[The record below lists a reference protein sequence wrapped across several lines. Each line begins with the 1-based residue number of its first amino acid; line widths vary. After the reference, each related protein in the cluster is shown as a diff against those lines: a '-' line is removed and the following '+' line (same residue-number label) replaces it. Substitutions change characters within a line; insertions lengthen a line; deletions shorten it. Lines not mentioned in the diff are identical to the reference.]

1 MRYLLD
7 ANAVI
12 FAFTGHPRVLA
23 RFADCDEG
31 DLALS
36 AIAFAEISL
45 GISRGKPPSPDVMA
59 GFLEEVAVVPFD
71 EQAARCYARLPFR
84 RGNFD
89 RLIAA
94 HALSLDLTLVTN
106 NEADFAD
113 IPGLRT
119 ENWTL

>member
-1 MRYLLD
+1 MRFLLD

-12 FAFTGHPRVLA
+12 LALTGHPRVLG
-23 RFADCDEG
+23 RLADCDEG

-36 AIAFAEISL
+36 AIAFAEVFL
-45 GISRGKPPSPDVMA
+45 GIARGKPPSLDVMA
-59 GFLEEVAVVPFD
+59 GFLEEVIVLPFD
-71 EQAARCYARLPFR
+71 EQAARSYAQLPFR

-94 HALSLDLTLVTN
+94 HALSLDLILVTN
-106 NEADFAD
+106 NEGDFAD
-113 IPGLRT
+113 IPGLRL